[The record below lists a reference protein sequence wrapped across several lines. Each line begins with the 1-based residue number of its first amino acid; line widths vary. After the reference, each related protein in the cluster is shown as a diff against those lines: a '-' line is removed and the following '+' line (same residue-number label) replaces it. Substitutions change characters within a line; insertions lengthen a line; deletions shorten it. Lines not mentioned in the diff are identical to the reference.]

1 MTEKKITL
9 IESFR
14 TILRATYSQRP
25 ALADEIQSNQYF
37 HYIPINRD
45 TGKRDHPEAQAASD
59 ALDMLKNAIVGK
71 QIRVCGCL
79 DPNLPAD
86 IDPTEVTRTSDI
98 HVFAGTIE
106 VHRRGVTLRM
116 YRNVHC
122 YESEIATLIETP
134 AESHAE
140 SSPNL
145 RATEI
150 RTRKHVRAE
159 TACGE
164 YIRALPKMP
173 RPRKAELEKLA
184 REKFTG
190 LSTNAFE
197 RQWGL
202 HAHAE
207 WRGPGAPRKT
217 LQQ

>member
-9 IESFR
+9 AESFR
-14 TILRATYSQRP
+14 TVLRATYSKRP
-25 ALADEIQSNQYF
+25 ALADEIQSDQYF
-37 HYIPINRD
+37 HCIPINRD
-45 TGKRDHPEAQAASD
+45 TGSRDHPEAQAASD

-150 RTRKHVRAE
+150 RTTKHLRAE

-164 YIRALPKMP
+164 YIRALPKTP

-184 REKFTG
+184 REKFHG
-190 LSTNAFE
+190 LSGKAFG
-197 RQWGL
+197 RQWAL
-202 HAHAE
+202 NAPAE
-207 WRGPGAPRKT
+207 WRLQGAPKKSP
-217 LQQ
+217 QQ